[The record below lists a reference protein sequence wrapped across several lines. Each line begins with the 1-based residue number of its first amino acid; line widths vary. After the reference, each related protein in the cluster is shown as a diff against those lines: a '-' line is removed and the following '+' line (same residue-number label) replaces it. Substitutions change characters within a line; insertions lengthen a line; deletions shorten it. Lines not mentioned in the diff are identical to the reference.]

1 MADATISMVLKKL
14 APLIGKKVK
23 EEVLVLLNAKNEA
36 ESLASKLEKIHGV
49 LVDAERKGVT
59 DPRVK
64 SWLDKLQEIAYE
76 IEDVL
81 DEWEILESLKLEEE
95 SEDASTSRGQ
105 PRQKFIPNIGG
116 GVSRDFKRIE
126 STSFVEV
133 SEVRGRDSEKKRLM
147 SKLLSESSSQGEDK
161 IKIISIVG
169 AGGMGKT
176 TLAQFVFHEIKKQ
189 NHEFKPIW
197 VCVSHPFEEIK
208 IAKTIL
214 DSLKVSYPPD
224 PQFETL
230 LNSIEDSI
238 SGKRF
243 FLVLDDVWT
252 EDNTMWKPLKKSLV
266 SGEAGSRILV
276 TTRNEKVAKVMGSSD
291 MDIHSL
297 HPLSDSDCWSILSQ
311 IAFQNRRDSNL
322 ERLQEIGLE
331 IAKKCKGMPLAAKTM
346 GGLLRFKSGLQ
357 EWQNVLESKM
367 WEETVKE
374 EVDRGQNIHH
384 LNLMQFG
391 DGIDFSLYPKLRSLF
406 CGNLAISP
414 NFFRHLKRVRLLI
427 FENLKEIPN
436 EIGDLI
442 HLRYL
447 DVSENSSLKELSETV
462 CNLYNLQT
470 LGIRGCG
477 SLCGLPEGIHKLKN
491 LRHLLNRGTA
501 EDFKYPQG
509 FEKLTNLRTLDRYH
523 SNKWGYLKDMIHL
536 QGFLSIEV
544 RDGMDEDEVKKA
556 DLKNKISLQSL
567 RIHVEKDELFE
578 IIEDISPPPNLEGLN
593 FGGRRLPKWC
603 TTLTQLRILTFN
615 GRYINNYSWSFPP
628 LGKLPFLEELSITG
642 VPTMH
647 DVGHDLLGMN
657 YKTSVPSPIFPKLKE
672 LQFSDCKRWKEW
684 EDISEEEEEN
694 NMISIMPCLQV
705 LQIDNCPELKA
716 LPHRLLRKASSLQ
729 VLKIIS
735 CPSLKDRYNRET
747 GEDWDKV
754 SHISKVEIHRTPQ

>member
-64 SWLDKLQEIAYE
+64 RWLDELQEIAYE
-76 IEDVL
+76 IDDVL
-81 DEWEILESLKLEEE
+81 EEWEMENLKQQLE
-95 SEDASTSRGQ
+95 EDASTSSEDPWQKVSAFLESVGSGVKQTVERRSIALDIKRLNEKLDSIAQ
-105 PRQKFIPNIGG
+105 ENENEFKFIPNINGG
-116 GVSRDFKRIE
+116 GVCRDFKRIE

-133 SEVRGRDSEKKRLM
+133 PDIRGRDSEKKRLM
-147 SKLLSESSSQGEDK
+147 SKLLSGSSSQGGDK
-161 IKIISIVG
+161 IRIISIVG

-176 TLAQFVFHEIKKQ
+176 TLAQFVFDEIKKQ
-189 NHEFKPIW
+189 SHEFKPIW
-197 VCVSHPFEEIK
+197 VPIWVCVSDPFHEIK

-214 DSLKVSYPPD
+214 DSRKVGYPPD

-297 HPLSDSDCWSILSQ
+297 HPLPDSDCWSILSQ
-311 IAFQNRRDSNL
+311 IAFQDRRDSDREML
-322 ERLQEIGLE
+322 KEIGLE
-331 IAKKCKGMPLAAKTM
+331 IAMKCKGMPLAAKTM

-367 WEETVKE
+367 WEETV
-374 EVDRGQNIHH
+374 Q
-384 LNLMQFG
+384 
-391 DGIDFSLYPKLRSLF
+391 
-406 CGNLAISP
+406 
-414 NFFRHLKRVRLLI
+414 
-427 FENLKEIPN
+427 
-436 EIGDLI
+436 
-442 HLRYL
+442 
-447 DVSENSSLKELSETV
+447 
-462 CNLYNLQT
+462 
-470 LGIRGCG
+470 
-477 SLCGLPEGIHKLKN
+477 EGIHKLKS
-491 LRHLLNRGTA
+491 LRHLLNYGTK

-523 SNKWGYLKDMIHL
+523 SNKWGYLKDMNHL
-536 QGFLSIEV
+536 QGFLRIKV
-544 RDGMDEDEVKKA
+544 RDGMDEDEVKKV

-567 RIHVEKDELFE
+567 EIYVEKDELFE
-578 IIEDISPPPNLEGLN
+578 IIEDISPPPNLEVLS
-593 FGGRRLPKWC
+593 FGGRRLPKWYA
-603 TTLTQLRILTFN
+603 TLTQLRILTFN
-615 GRYINNYSWSFPP
+615 GLSINNYSWSFPP
-628 LGKLPFLEELSITG
+628 LGKLPFLEELDIG
-642 VPTMH
+642 KVPTMH
-647 DVGHDLLGMN
+647 HVGHDLLGMN

-672 LQFSDCKRWKEW
+672 LQFSDCKSWKEW

-694 NMISIMPCLQV
+694 NMISIMPCLQD
-705 LQIDNCPELKA
+705 LRIFFCPELKA

-729 VLKIIS
+729 LLDIYL
-735 CPSLKDRYNRET
+735 CPSLKVSHNRET
-747 GEDWDKV
+747 GDDWDKV
-754 SHISKVEIHRTPQ
+754 SHISKV